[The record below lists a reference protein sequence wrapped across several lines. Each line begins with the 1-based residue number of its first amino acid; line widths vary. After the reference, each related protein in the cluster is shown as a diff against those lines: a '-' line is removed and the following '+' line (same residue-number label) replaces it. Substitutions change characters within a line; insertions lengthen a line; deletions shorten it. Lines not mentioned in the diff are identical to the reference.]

1 MEASHWLVRPR
12 HRPRH
17 GPRHGQRLATGI
29 VLLRVVEP
37 SRDGLAKL
45 LLVLQRVVEV
55 QELVL
60 QRVLEA
66 SPRVVL
72 VLLAAPPQIFWF
84 CNGW

>member
-1 MEASHWLVRPR
+1 MVEPSHDGL
-12 HRPRH
+12 
-17 GPRHGQRLATGI
+17 QRLATGI

-37 SRDGLAKL
+37 SHDGLAQL

-66 SPRVVL
+66 SPRMVL